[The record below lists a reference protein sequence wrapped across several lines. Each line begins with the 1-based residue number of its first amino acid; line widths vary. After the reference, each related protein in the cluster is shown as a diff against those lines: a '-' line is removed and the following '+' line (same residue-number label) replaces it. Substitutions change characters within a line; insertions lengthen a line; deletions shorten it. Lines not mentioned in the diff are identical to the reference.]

1 MLQKLTHAPNGSYCP
16 HLVTPA
22 SPGLETSLMRLHLD
36 KLTDSVDHLPLA
48 DCPGIQCTMW
58 PTKMH
63 KHGWDRS
70 TSSIKFIGPIIFVH
84 SLISQPS
91 DLYES
96 KWIQK
101 KIRWTQVATTK
112 IHAWLSLLQNEF
124 CHALSTPAQWNPPR
138 KSRKHIII
146 PVVIGC
152 SAKAKALAACA
163 WVNIRFKKF
172 WPGQVQ
178 IRFSNNP
185 CVDIDADQ
193 VTVDVPLLTPCRLRN
208 FRQTSCNAAHCWAAR
223 GWRHGVGSSNW
234 VTAAFEPK

>member
-172 WPGQVQ
+172 WPGQGSDSIFPQ
-178 IRFSNNP
+178 PMCGYWCWPSYSRCAASHTMQAQKLSTNILQR
-185 CVDIDADQ
+185 C
-193 VTVDVPLLTPCRLRN
+193 TLLGS
-208 FRQTSCNAAHCWAAR
+208 QGVAAWCW
-223 GWRHGVGSSNW
+223 
-234 VTAAFEPK
+234 